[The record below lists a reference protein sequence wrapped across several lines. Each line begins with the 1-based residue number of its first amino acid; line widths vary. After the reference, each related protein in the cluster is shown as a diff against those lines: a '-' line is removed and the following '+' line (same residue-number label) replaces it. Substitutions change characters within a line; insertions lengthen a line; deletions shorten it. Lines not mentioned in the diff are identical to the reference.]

1 MTLDDRIGAYACR
14 RIDGF
19 LRGHEGA
26 TARRIVFQAVISAHH
41 AIAFETALR
50 KRHQTMPAGIFQRRH
65 PSIALPVHDDVLAA
79 DRPRKKRLL
88 DIDIPCG
95 GVPGVNREG
104 LGHDSPL
111 EFVWIPIVYILS
123 CTNAIAGAKSAL
135 GGIYV
140 YMNGKYSHESS
151 SSAKA
156 D

>member
-1 MTLDDRIGAYACR
+1 VTLDDRISPYACR

-19 LRGHEGA
+19 LRRHESA
-26 TARRIVFQAVISAHH
+26 TARRIVFQAVISAYH

-65 PSIALPVHDDVLAA
+65 LSIALPVHDDVLAA

-95 GVPGVNREG
+95 GVPGVNRERVG
-104 LGHDSPL
+104 RDSALG
-111 EFVWIPIVYILS
+111 FVWIPIVYILF
-123 CTNAIAGAKSAL
+123 CTNAICRGKSTF

-140 YMNGKYSHESS
+140 YMNGKYSH
-151 SSAKA
+151 
-156 D
+156 